1 MASPSINRK
10 PYTKNHF
17 SVLARPKPRKPIPP
31 FRDVRSLDP
40 AYLFGSAPDVFRSIY
55 GETAILYR
63 GTPVLPEEYIL
74 VDDESVLNFLY
85 QGERY
90 RLITGPDVDA
100 QPVVRVRTYRHC
112 GGKALVLLASAES
125 LTALNALPPGE
136 CIEAVPLNP
145 QLPTGFIRPGGG
157 STGRGAGQDGNT
169 NQIGRG
175 QDGNTN
181 QVGRGQGYPN
191 AVGFL
196 YPGGQYGGAGL
207 VGANTLHGSGPTVAI
222 LDSGLELDGGRY
234 PKPSDA
240 LSCRTT
246 PWGWDF
252 VEEDADPTDVQFNRH
267 GTRVAGII
275 RSVCAEANLLPVRI
289 ADARNVCTLFD
300 VLSGLE
306 YAATQGA
313 RIINASWVFAC
324 GTNETIPLLQ
334 ASLQRLAYRGIL
346 VVCAAGNVGDVPP
359 EGLPQ
364 IPSIGHQLGDLRV
377 PMLAPACSSAGLT
390 NVITVTS
397 VVTLLTG
404 EHDDTGRP
412 RFRRAVCELKSDVY
426 VSVGVLVNGSDG
438 QSRFGSFKTPHITPD
453 FRGTSFAAP
462 YVTGLIA
469 RAMIDGKD
477 LSSREAVLRSIGAR
491 RDLNLLDQIVG
502 GLWVNP

>member
-1 MASPSINRK
+1 MTNPSK
-10 PYTKNHF
+10 P
-17 SVLARPKPRKPIPP
+17 LKPIPP
-31 FRDVRSLDP
+31 FRDVRFLDP
-40 AYLFGSAPDVFRSIY
+40 AYLFASAPDTFRSIY
-55 GETAILYR
+55 GKTAILYR

-74 VDDESVLNFLY
+74 VDDESELSFLR
-85 QGERY
+85 QGEQY
-90 RLITGPDVDA
+90 RLITGPDADA
-100 QPVVRVRTYRHC
+100 QPIVKVQTYRYC
-112 GGKALVLLASAES
+112 GGKALVLLVSNES
-125 LTALNALPPGE
+125 LTLLNALPPGE
-136 CIEAVPLNP
+136 RIATVPLNP
-145 QLPTGFIRPGGG
+145 QLPTGSIRPGGG
-157 STGRGAGQDGNT
+157 SRGRGTGQDGNTNQIGRGQDGNT

-196 YPGGQYGGAGL
+196 YPGQQFNGTGL
-207 VGANTLHGSGPTVAI
+207 VTADTLHGSGPTVAI
-222 LDSGLELDGGRY
+222 LDSGLQLAGGAY
-234 PKPSDA
+234 PKPTRA
-240 LSCRTT
+240 VSCQTT

-252 VEEDADPTDVQFNRH
+252 VEEDADPTDEQFNRH

-275 RSVCAEANLLPVRI
+275 RSVCPEANLLPVRI

-306 YAATQGA
+306 YAAAQGA

-324 GTNETIPLLQ
+324 GTDETIPLLQ

-359 EGLPQ
+359 AGLPA
-364 IPSIGHQLGDLRV
+364 IPAIGHQMGDLRV
-377 PMLAPACSSAGLT
+377 PMLAPACSSAGLSH
-390 NVITVTS
+390 VITVTS
-397 VVTLLTG
+397 VVSLPTG
-404 EHDDTGRP
+404 EHDEAGRP
-412 RFRRAVCELKSDVY
+412 RFRRTVCELKSDTY

-438 QSRFGSFKTPHITPD
+438 QGRFGSFKTPDITPD

-469 RAMIDGKD
+469 RAMLAGKD

-491 RDLNLLDQIVG
+491 RDLYLLDQIVG
-502 GLWVNP
+502 GLWVKP